1 VNEARE
7 DRLLRVMERVT
18 NVLAIAVPAL
28 LLFLCVLCYIRRAY
42 GQALF
47 LLGAMVFNVAST
59 SYLQRRHDRRRR
71 EWAAKMRELQRLMNQ

>member
-18 NVLAIAVPAL
+18 NVLSIAVPAT

-47 LLGAMVFNVAST
+47 LLGATVFNVGST
-59 SYLQRRHDRRRR
+59 MFLQRRHERRRR
-71 EWAAKMRELQRLMNQ
+71 EWAAKLRELEEMMRE